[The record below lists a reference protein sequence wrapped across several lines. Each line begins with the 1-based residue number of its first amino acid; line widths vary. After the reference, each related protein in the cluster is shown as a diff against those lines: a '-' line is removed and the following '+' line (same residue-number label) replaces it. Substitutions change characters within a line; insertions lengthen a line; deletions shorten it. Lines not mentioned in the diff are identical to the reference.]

1 HAKVFQTNAL
11 GTWFHPNSHQ
21 NLVAADR
28 LFLSVC
34 RNMHSYGAVGLL
46 FQTLCPGVLENLAP
60 MLRDCPLHDFDAVRI
75 DTRKQP
81 GGEFNHGKFGPEGL
95 VDHAQFQPDH
105 SAPNDHQFA
114 RELTKTDRLARA
126 DDGLAVE
133 FKPGHLNSGGSGG
146 DDDAFRGGDTFL
158 SAGFECHLNSVATD
172 ELSTPF
178 KQIGPIRFE

>member
-1 HAKVFQTNAL
+1 MREDNAWHCDPIFRSTLPSDDLSDYLTLLGSFVRQHGRPAYVTYCVDPLDIRLALVIGLNKATPVDLHAKVFQTNAL

-81 GGEFNHGKFGPEGL
+81 GGEF
-95 VDHAQFQPDH
+95 
-105 SAPNDHQFA
+105 
-114 RELTKTDRLARA
+114 
-126 DDGLAVE
+126 
-133 FKPGHLNSGGSGG
+133 
-146 DDDAFRGGDTFL
+146 
-158 SAGFECHLNSVATD
+158 
-172 ELSTPF
+172 
-178 KQIGPIRFE
+178 